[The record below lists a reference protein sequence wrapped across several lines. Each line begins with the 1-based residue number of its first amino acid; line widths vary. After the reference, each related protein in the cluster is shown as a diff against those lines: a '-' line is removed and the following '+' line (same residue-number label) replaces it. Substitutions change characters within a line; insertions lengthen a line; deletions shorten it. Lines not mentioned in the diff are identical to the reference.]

1 MGKPLV
7 MNAASQLVDF
17 IHHLRCA
24 YEYMRSFSKDKAG
37 TRAELIGK
45 KYAPKIEWI
54 YKDLL
59 SSPILHDQVRDG
71 LRAEWEVDTFATSA
85 IVEKLA
91 LLRDDQRLEIEKL
104 IELVLDGQEITSIT
118 TDVEPNGE
126 TDAAA
131 GNVDQ

>member
-1 MGKPLV
+1 MRG
-7 MNAASQLVDF
+7 AGQLVDF

-24 YEYMRSFSKDKAG
+24 YEYMQGFRRDKPGSNAQRLG
-37 TRAELIGK
+37 A
-45 KYAPKIEWI
+45 KYAEKIEWI
-54 YKDLL
+54 YKDMVT
-59 SSPILHDQVRDG
+59 SPILPMEVRNG
-71 LRAEWEVDTFATSA
+71 LRSEWDVDTFATDA
-85 IVEKLA
+85 IREKLA
-91 LLRDDQRLEIEKL
+91 LLRDDQRLEIEKI

>member
-1 MGKPLV
+1 

>member
-1 MGKPLV
+1 

-91 LLRDDQRLEIEKL
+91 LLRDDQRLEIEK
-104 IELVLDGQEITSIT
+104 IIDMVLDGQDITSIT
-118 TDVEPNGE
+118 TDVEPNGS

>member
-1 MGKPLV
+1 

-37 TRAELIGK
+37 TRAEQIGK

-59 SSPILHDQVRDG
+59 SSPILHEQVRDG

-126 TDAAA
+126 TDAAV

>member
-1 MGKPLV
+1 

-59 SSPILHDQVRDG
+59 SSPILHEQVRDG

>member
-1 MGKPLV
+1 

-37 TRAELIGK
+37 TRAEQIGK
-45 KYAPKIEWI
+45 KYATKLEWI

-59 SSPILHDQVRDG
+59 SSPILHEQVRDG

-104 IELVLDGQEITSIT
+104 IELVLDGQEITSVT

>member
-1 MGKPLV
+1 

-45 KYAPKIEWI
+45 KYAPKLEWI

-59 SSPILHDQVRDG
+59 SSPILHEQVRDG

-104 IELVLDGQEITSIT
+104 IELVLDGQEITSVT
-118 TDVEPNGE
+118 TDVEPNGS

>member
-1 MGKPLV
+1 

-37 TRAELIGK
+37 TRAEQIGK
-45 KYAPKIEWI
+45 KYATKLEWI

-59 SSPILHDQVRDG
+59 SSPILHEQVRDG
-71 LRAEWEVDTFATSA
+71 LRAEWEVDTFATTA

-104 IELVLDGQEITSIT
+104 IELVLDGQEITSVT